1 MFLLFLLCV
10 SLQNIFF
17 NELKNILKYSFYIYV
32 LYILHKLNY
41 MSGGDSF
48 DDINV
53 DELLKS
59 IESDKLLSISK
70 LSYDK
75 INTIKYNVLM
85 RIGMEDD
92 ELESMLLKLSDYR
105 YVEELQDIHHGAF
118 IRYIPLVATSKN
130 KSKKGN
136 GHEKKD
142 NEVILKQGG
151 FICDVK
157 ILSSG
162 VQLLCRSHFR
172 KMFQLRLDEVL
183 LFQKLTKQE
192 EVILSV
198 FDYLHKK

>member
-1 MFLLFLLCV
+1 M
-10 SLQNIFF
+10 
-17 NELKNILKYSFYIYV
+17 
-32 LYILHKLNY
+32 
-41 MSGGDSF
+41 GDSS
-48 DDINV
+48 DTMDNINV

-70 LSYDK
+70 LSYEK
-75 INTIKYNVLM
+75 INTIKYNVLT
-85 RIGMEDD
+85 RIGLEDD
-92 ELESMLLKLSDYR
+92 ELESMILKLSDYR

-118 IRYIPLVATSKN
+118 IRYIPLVDTSKN

-136 GHEKKD
+136 DHEKKD

>member
-1 MFLLFLLCV
+1 MNDDTIDEAA
-10 SLQNIFF
+10 SA
-17 NELKNILKYSFYIYV
+17 
-32 LYILHKLNY
+32 
-41 MSGGDSF
+41 F
-48 DDINV
+48 DNINV

-59 IESDKLLSISK
+59 IESDKLLSVSK

-85 RIGMEDD
+85 RIGLEDD

-118 IRYIPLVATSKN
+118 VRYIPLTDNLN
-130 KSKKGN
+130 KGKKGIQDN
-136 GHEKKD
+136 IKD
-142 NEVILKQGG
+142 NVLVLKPGG
-151 FICDVK
+151 FICDIK
-157 ILSSG
+157 ILGSG
-162 VQLLCRSHFR
+162 VQLLCRNHFR

-192 EVILSV
+192 EIILSV

>member
-1 MFLLFLLCV
+1 M
-10 SLQNIFF
+10 
-17 NELKNILKYSFYIYV
+17 
-32 LYILHKLNY
+32 
-41 MSGGDSF
+41 GDSV

-85 RIGMEDD
+85 RMGLEDD

-118 IRYIPLVATSKN
+118 IRYIPLVDTSKN
-130 KSKKGN
+130 KSKKRN
-136 GHEKKD
+136 DHDVDEKQD
-142 NEVILKQGG
+142 NEVTLKPGG

-172 KMFQLRLDEVL
+172 KMFQLRLDEVI

>member
-1 MFLLFLLCV
+1 MFLLCA

-85 RIGMEDD
+85 RIGLEDD

-118 IRYIPLVATSKN
+118 IRYIPLVDTSKN

-136 GHEKKD
+136 DHEKKD

-151 FICDVK
+151 FICVVK

-172 KMFQLRLDEVL
+172 KIFQLRLDEVL
-183 LFQKLTKQE
+183 LFQNLTKQE